1 MLRVNNPAVLVAFVA
16 IAACA
21 HEGTSGHDVRTD
33 AAILAPDSAPS
44 DMCMSQDCRVWADY
58 GDLGLID
65 GIANNID
72 GGSHLVWR
80 AGVAGCRGDDQVL
93 FMMDLI
99 GGRGVLTGGVK
110 TGTYVLGQDD
120 FDMDTCGACIRLVAD
135 DATDD
140 ARCYATAGG
149 TLNLTAVD
157 DYLAG
162 SVENATFRA
171 ISCDDFSP
179 LETEC
184 STEIESVAFE
194 DSYSISE

>member
-1 MLRVNNPAVLVAFVA
+1 MLRVDNPAVLVAFVA
-16 IAACA
+16 VAGCT
-21 HEGTSGHDVRTD
+21 HEDASGPDVRTD
-33 AAILAPDSAPS
+33 AAIPALDSADS
-44 DMCMSQDCRVWADY
+44 DICMSQDCRVWADY

-65 GIANNID
+65 GIANDIG
-72 GGSHLVWR
+72 GGSYLVWR
-80 AGVAGCRGDDQVL
+80 AGVAGCGGDDQVL

-110 TGTYVLGQDD
+110 TGTYMLGQDD
-120 FDMDTCGACIRLVAD
+120 FGMDTCGACIRLVAD

-162 SVENATFRA
+162 SVENVTFRG

-184 STEIESVAFE
+184 STEIEFVAFE
-194 DSYSISE
+194 DGYSISE